1 MNHTLNCTN
10 TALFWQEAYIGT
22 QNEIFQ
28 AHCIL
33 KTKKISNSLQHKL
46 NVEVYARKSVGLPIQ
61 CRLHVSIGKVLY
73 RKTCLS

>member
-10 TALFWQEAYIGT
+10 AALFWQEAYIGT

-33 KTKKISNSLQHKL
+33 KKKKKIPNSLQHKL
-46 NVEVYARKSVGLPIQ
+46 NVELFTR
-61 CRLHVSIGKVLY
+61 SI
-73 RKTCLS
+73 S